1 MAETT
6 KIEWTEATWNP
17 ITGCSVISPGCQ
29 RCYAMKLAGSRLQ
42 HIPSRVGLTVQ
53 TKSGP
58 VWNGNIRM
66 NWEWL
71 DKPTRWKRGQKIFVC
86 AHGDLF
92 HRGVSEEMLAAIFGV
107 MAKTPRHTFQV
118 LTKRSARLRGV
129 MGGPKHHDLWPPQL
143 WHRSVLPNVWF
154 GVSVEDRERLERI
167 DDLRRTPAAI
177 RFVSFEPLLEDLG
190 DIDLSGIHM
199 AIIGGESG
207 PGHRWMDPDWA
218 RSIKR
223 QCESQ
228 GVAFFF
234 KQMSGKG
241 EIPADLF
248 VRQWPEEVR
257 GER

>member
-42 HIPSRVGLTVQ
+42 HIPSRAGLTVQ

-71 DKPTRWKRGQKIFVC
+71 DKPTKWKRGRKIFVC

-92 HRGVSEEMLAAIFGV
+92 HQGVSEEMLAAIFEV

-129 MGGPKHHDLWPPQL
+129 MGGPKHHDLWPPNFGTGPCYPMFGSGCRL
-143 WHRSVLPNVWF
+143 RTGSVLIGSMIFAGRGLPSGSCPSNRYSKTLVI
-154 GVSVEDRERLERI
+154 SI
-167 DDLRRTPAAI
+167 
-177 RFVSFEPLLEDLG
+177 SLG
-190 DIDLSGIHM
+190 FIWQLSG
-199 AIIGGESG
+199 ESRVQVTDGWTLTG
-207 PGHRWMDPDWA
+207 PD
-218 RSIKR
+218 RS
-223 QCESQ
+223 
-228 GVAFFF
+228 
-234 KQMSGKG
+234 SGSANRK
-241 EIPADLF
+241 ASHSL
-248 VRQWPEEVR
+248 
-257 GER
+257 